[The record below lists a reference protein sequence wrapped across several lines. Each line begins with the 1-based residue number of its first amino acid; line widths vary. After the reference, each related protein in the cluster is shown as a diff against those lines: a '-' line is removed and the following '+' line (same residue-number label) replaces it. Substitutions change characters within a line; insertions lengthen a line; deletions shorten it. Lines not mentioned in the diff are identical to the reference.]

1 MVRLDRNNIVITT
14 FCTYLFAK
22 PLAWG
27 RVPLLLG
34 ESSCS
39 GLASLQHGVRGGEN
53 KKDEAEDKGP
63 GSAFVVA
70 GCCVW
75 RNERGGNGGGKRD
88 NKRDAVLW
96 TFFYIFFSVRD
107 EDLLSLHVRVYS

>member
-39 GLASLQHGVRGGEN
+39 LHALQGVAITGVLDLRELV
-53 KKDEAEDKGP
+53 ALVV
-63 GSAFVVA
+63 VVA
-70 GCCVW
+70 AH
-75 RNERGGNGGGKRD
+75 ES
-88 NKRDAVLW
+88 
-96 TFFYIFFSVRD
+96 FSVRSNLDILLEVLEAFVRAVDAD
-107 EDLLSLHVRVYS
+107 EVVVCCC